1 MNDLSNFIGGCLF
14 GGIFVGIVVLA
25 LATAYWL
32 YVRKDTGN
40 SNEQQKPKH
49 IKDNKSGI
57 RFNDGLDIDSW
68 LYR

>member
-32 YVRKDTGN
+32 YVRKDQLLFKESIWG
-40 SNEQQKPKH
+40 
-49 IKDNKSGI
+49 
-57 RFNDGLDIDSW
+57 
-68 LYR
+68 